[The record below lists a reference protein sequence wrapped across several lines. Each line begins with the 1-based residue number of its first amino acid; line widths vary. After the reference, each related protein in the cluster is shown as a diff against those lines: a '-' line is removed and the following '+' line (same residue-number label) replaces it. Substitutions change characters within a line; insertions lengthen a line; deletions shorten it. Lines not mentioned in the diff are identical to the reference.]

1 MVDRLKIERRGGF
14 TGLPARGE
22 VETASLSAA
31 DLASVEA
38 LFRRKTPPPPS
49 PGADR
54 FTFRLSRHRESG
66 VQTMDVPEHLLP
78 AALAV
83 AVKEE
88 LP

>member
-22 VETASLSAA
+22 LDTASLSPA
-31 DLASVEA
+31 DLAAVEA
-38 LFRRKTPPPPS
+38 LFRRKTPPPSS

-54 FTFRLSRHRESG
+54 FTYKVTRQSDG
-66 VQTMDVPEHLLP
+66 GAQTMDVPEHLLP
-78 AALAV
+78 ASLAE
-83 AVKEE
+83 AVKDE